1 MPMERKARTNRAVLV
16 EQSGLEHAE
25 TALERAEEL
34 VIGEPAQQHLADEA
48 GAEAAPAARIV
59 ARLRGLQQDG

>member
-34 VIGEPAQQHLADEA
+34 VVGEPAQQHSSTHEA
-48 GAEAAPAARIV
+48 GARQP
-59 ARLRGLQQDG
+59 QQRVSL

>member
-1 MPMERKARTNRAVLV
+1 MERKARTNRAVLV

-34 VIGEPAQQHLADEA
+34 VVGEPAQQHGSTLPTRR
-48 GAEAAPAARIV
+48 GARQP
-59 ARLRGLQQDG
+59 QQRVSL

>member
-1 MPMERKARTNRAVLV
+1 MARTNRAVLV

-34 VIGEPAQQHLADEA
+34 VVGEQHLANEA
-48 GAEAAPAARIV
+48 GGEAEEEEK
-59 ARLRGLQQDG
+59 RGS